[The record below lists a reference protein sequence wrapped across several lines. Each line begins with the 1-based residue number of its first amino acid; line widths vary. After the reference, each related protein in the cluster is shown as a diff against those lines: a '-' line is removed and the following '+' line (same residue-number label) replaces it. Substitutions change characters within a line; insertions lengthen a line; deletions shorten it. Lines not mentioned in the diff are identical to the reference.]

1 MDEKWQRFAETVAR
15 ELFSDTSPVLHIP
28 SDESHTFEL
37 RLARRAPRIVK
48 FDTGEGFV
56 AREQE
61 ALPALR
67 DRGFVEFPEIEF
79 TQADCQLDGVV
90 FNVMPKAP
98 HVPFNDLWHRDPRA
112 ARDIVAR
119 TGDFLRRLATVPWET
134 CPAAVSPSQ
143 RAIEFPGW
151 FSRWWEPLRDFN
163 TDISEVIDEA
173 LSMMSA
179 PPAGFGGWSGGAVLS
194 DGVTFTAIDWAGIGA
209 FWPMCDLASRMGFEG
224 VGEAASDELDR
235 VLVDAYSDGAGLED
249 QDAAELSRWLAVW
262 ALFHAGALTRSQ
274 NDRDLESALQA
285 TRLWNAAQD
294 GSRETGLA

>member
-1 MDEKWQRFAETVAR
+1 VDEKWQRLAEAVAR

-56 AREQE
+56 AREQQ

-79 TQADCQLDGVV
+79 TQADGPFDDVV

-98 HVPFNDLWHRDPRA
+98 HVPFDDLWRTDRTA
-112 ARDIVAR
+112 ASDVVAR
-119 TGDFLRRLATVPWET
+119 TGDFLRRLAIVPWET

-143 RAIEFPGW
+143 RAVEFPGW
-151 FSRWWEPLRDFN
+151 FRRWWEPVRDL
-163 TDISEVIDEA
+163 DHDVSEVIDAA
-173 LSMMSA
+173 LAMMSV

-194 DGVTFTAIDWAGIGA
+194 DGITFTAIDWATIGA
-209 FWPMCDLASRMGFEG
+209 FWPMCDLAARMGFEG
-224 VGEAASDELDR
+224 VGEAASQELDR
-235 VLVDAYSDGAGLED
+235 VLVDAYTDGAGLD
-249 QDAAELSRWLAVW
+249 DMDASELSRWLAVW
-262 ALFHAGALTRSQ
+262 ALFKAGALVRSQ
-274 NDRDLESALQA
+274 SDGGLESALQA
-285 TRLWNAAQD
+285 TRLW
-294 GSRETGLA
+294 REA